1 MSFPNLSAL
10 AVKERALTLFFLILA
25 VIAGIY
31 AFMALGRAEDPPF
44 TVRALVVSA
53 AWPGATPAELQ
64 TQVVDRLEKRLQEVP
79 NLYKIESS
87 IRPGQANLQVEFL
100 DYTPKEQVPDLFY
113 EVRKR
118 MLEEAGSLP
127 SGVIGPMVNDDF
139 ADVYFSLMALTAP
152 GLPMREL
159 TRDAEALRDR
169 IRQVPGV
176 RKALILGER
185 PERVFIDF
193 DLARL
198 NNLGVSA
205 ADIFQ
210 AIESHNSLMPAG
222 RLETQGPRV
231 YLRLDSDLSN
241 LDQLASV
248 PLRIGDRLI
257 QLADVATVRQGYED
271 PPGYLVRSRGE
282 DALLIGIVM
291 EDGVNGL
298 DLGDRLQ
305 DFIAAERDRLPLGM
319 SLDILTNQAEAISGA
334 VNLFQVKF
342 FAAIAVVVAVS
353 MLAIGVKAG
362 LIVGI
367 AVPLTLGIT
376 FMVMLLMNI
385 NLDRVTLGALIL
397 ALGLLV
403 DDAIIAVE
411 MMLVKMEAGWDRVR
425 AAAHAWNVTAAPML
439 YGTLVTVA
447 GFIPVGFAQSAVG
460 EYTGNIFW
468 VLGIALV
475 VSWLVAVVFVP
486 YLGVKL
492 LPDVGQGGGHAH
504 DAYQT
509 PGYVRLRAL
518 ITWCVVHRKRVVLS
532 TVVVLVLAIVG
543 MATVVQK
550 QFFPASDRPEVLVS
564 VYLPPGSSIRVTDD
578 TVRKVEALLSSD
590 EDVRSLS
597 AYIGGGAPRF
607 FISASPEM
615 PDPAFAK
622 LIAVTH
628 DAKARDRVIARL
640 QQAIDDGAFP
650 EARVRVKGLLY
661 GPPVIWPVAFRL
673 IGPDAAVLRELGHA
687 VRQEMQKNP
696 HVRDAHLEWD
706 DRAPALH
713 LNMDPARL
721 RLLGL
726 TPLEVSRQLQFQLEG
741 VTVTQLRQDIRTVSV
756 VARID
761 RPWVGSDD
769 PEVLNRLE
777 IVTSQGRKIPFAQ
790 LGSVETRFEE
800 PLIKRYNRQRV
811 LMVQADI
818 QGAQPNDVS
827 TVLWAALAPVRDALP
842 PGYALQMAG
851 TVEESGKG
859 EASIAKLQPLMI
871 AAMLVFIMLQMRS
884 FSGTFMVVA
893 TAPLGLIGAVL
904 ALLLF
909 NQPFG
914 FVALLGLT
922 GLAGI
927 LMRNTLILTQ
937 QVADNFEA
945 GMAAFEGVVEAAVQR
960 ARPVILTAL
969 AAVFAF
975 IPLTFDTFWGPLA
988 FVLIGG
994 VAVGTA
1000 ITLLFVPALYGWW
1013 FRIRA

>member
-1 MSFPNLSAL
+1 MSLPNLSAL
-10 AVKERALTLFFLILA
+10 AVKERAVTLFFLMLA
-25 VIAGIY
+25 VVAGLY
-31 AFMALGRAEDPPF
+31 AFLALGRAEDPPF
-44 TVRALVVSA
+44 TVRALVVSV
-53 AWPGATPAELQ
+53 AWPGATPEEMQ
-64 TQVVDRLEKRLQEVP
+64 TQVVDRLEKRIQEVP

-100 DYTPKEQVPDLFY
+100 DYTPKAQVPDLFY

-118 MLEEAGSLP
+118 MQEEAGSLP
-127 SGVIGPMVNDDF
+127 VGVVGPMVNDDF
-139 ADVYFSLMALTAP
+139 ADVYFSLIALTAP

-159 TRDAEALRDR
+159 TRDAEKIRDR
-169 IRQVPGV
+169 IWQVPGV

-185 PERVFIDF
+185 PERVFIEF
-193 DLARL
+193 DPVQL
-198 NNLGVSA
+198 NNLGLSPSA
-205 ADIFQ
+205 IFQ
-210 AIESHNSLMPAG
+210 AIESQNSLMPAG
-222 RLETQGPRV
+222 RIETRGPRI
-231 YLRLDSDLSN
+231 YMRLDADLSDLDT
-241 LDQLASV
+241 LGDV
-248 PLRIGDRLI
+248 PLRIGERLI
-257 QLADVATVRQGYED
+257 RLADIASIRRGYED
-271 PPGYLVRSRGE
+271 PPGYMIRSRGE
-282 DALLIGIVM
+282 DAILVGIVM

-298 DLGDRLQ
+298 ELGEHLH
-305 DFIAAERDRLPLGM
+305 DFIEAERQNLPLGM
-319 SLDILTNQAEAISGA
+319 SLDLLTNQSEAISGA

-397 ALGLLV
+397 GLGLLV

-425 AAAHAWNVTAAPML
+425 AAAHAWTVTAAPML
-439 YGTLVTVA
+439 FGTLVTVA

-468 VLGIALV
+468 VLGIALI
-475 VSWLVAVVFVP
+475 VSWLVAVIFVP

-492 LPDVGQGGGHAH
+492 LPDVAKGKGHAH

-509 PGYVRLRAL
+509 PAYVRLRDL
-518 ITWCVVHRKRVVLS
+518 ITWCVVHRKTVVGVTAAMLVLS
-532 TVVVLVLAIVG
+532 ILA

-564 VYLPPGSSIRVTDD
+564 VYLPQGSSVAVTDA
-578 TVRKVEALLSSD
+578 TVQKIEALLSPLD
-590 EDVRSLS
+590 DVRSLS
-597 AYIGGGAPRF
+597 AYVGGGAPRF

-628 DAKARDRVIARL
+628 DAKARDRVIGHL

-673 IGPDAAVLRELGHA
+673 VGPDPMVLRDLGHT
-687 VRQEMQKNP
+687 VREHMQSNR
-696 HVRDAHLEWD
+696 HIVDAHLEWD
-706 DRAPALH
+706 ERSPQLH
-713 LNMDPARL
+713 LSMDAERL
-721 RLLGL
+721 RWLGL
-726 TPLEVSRQLQFQLEG
+726 TPLDVSRQLQFQLEG
-741 VTVTQLRQDIRTVSV
+741 LTVTQLRQDIRTVDV
-756 VARID
+756 VARIQ
-761 RPWVGSDD
+761 RPWVDSNQH
-769 PEVLNRLE
+769 EVLNSIE
-777 IVTSQGRKIPFAQ
+777 ILTPQGRKVPFAQ
-790 LGSVETRFEE
+790 LGTVQTRFEE
-800 PLIKRYNRQRV
+800 PLVKRYNRERV

-818 QGAQPNDVS
+818 EGAQPNDVS
-827 TVLWAALAPVRDALP
+827 NALWSALAPVRDALP
-842 PGYALQMAG
+842 LGYRLEMAG
-851 TVEESGKG
+851 TIEESGKG
-859 EASIAKLQPLMI
+859 EASIQKLQPLML
-871 AAMLVFIMLQMRS
+871 AAMLIFIMMQMRS

-893 TAPLGLIGAVL
+893 TAPLGLIGAVM

-937 QVADNFEA
+937 QVSDNFEA

-994 VAVGTA
+994 VAVGTV
-1000 ITLLFVPALYGWW
+1000 ITLLFVPALYGLW
-1013 FRIRA
+1013 FKIRA

>member
-53 AWPGATPAELQ
+53 AWPGATPTELQ

-118 MLEEAGSLP
+118 MQEEAGSLP
-127 SGVIGPMVNDDF
+127 PGVIGPMVNDDF

-159 TRDAEALRDR
+159 TRDAEVLRDR

-241 LDQLASV
+241 LDRLASV

-492 LPDVGQGGGHAH
+492 LPEVGQGGGHGH

-518 ITWCVVHRKRVVLS
+518 ITWCVVRRKTVVLG
-532 TVVVLVLAIVG
+532 TVALLVVAIAG

-564 VYLPPGSSIRVTDD
+564 VYLPQGSSIRVTDD

-590 EDVRSLS
+590 DDVRSLS

-687 VRQEMQKNP
+687 VRQEMRKNP

-790 LGSVETRFEE
+790 LGSVDTRFEE

-827 TVLWAALAPVRDALP
+827 NALWAALASVRDSLP

-851 TVEESGKG
+851 TIEESGKG
-859 EASIAKLQPLMI
+859 EASIAKLQPLMV

>member
-10 AVKERALTLFFLILA
+10 AVKERALTLFFLVLA

-53 AWPGATPAELQ
+53 AWPGATPTELQ
-64 TQVVDRLEKRLQEVP
+64 TQVVDRLEKRLQEVT

-118 MLEEAGSLP
+118 MQEEAGSLP
-127 SGVIGPMVNDDF
+127 PGVIGPMVNDDF
-139 ADVYFSLMALTAP
+139 ADVYFSLMAITAP

-159 TRDAEALRDR
+159 TRDAEVLRDR

-271 PPGYLVRSRGE
+271 PPVYLVRSRGE

-305 DFIAAERDRLPLGM
+305 DFIAAERERLPLGM

-376 FMVMLLMNI
+376 FMIMLLMNI

-447 GFIPVGFAQSAVG
+447 GFIPVGFAMSAVG

-492 LPDVGQGGGHAH
+492 LPEVGQGGGHAH

-518 ITWCVVHRKRVVLS
+518 ITWCVVRRKTVVLG
-532 TVVVLVLAIVG
+532 TVALLVVAIAG

-564 VYLPPGSSIRVTDD
+564 VYLPQGSSIRVTDD

-590 EDVRSLS
+590 DDVR
-597 AYIGGGAPRF
+597 
-607 FISASPEM
+607 
-615 PDPAFAK
+615 
-622 LIAVTH
+622 
-628 DAKARDRVIARL
+628 
-640 QQAIDDGAFP
+640 
-650 EARVRVKGLLY
+650 
-661 GPPVIWPVAFRL
+661 
-673 IGPDAAVLRELGHA
+673 
-687 VRQEMQKNP
+687 
-696 HVRDAHLEWD
+696 
-706 DRAPALH
+706 
-713 LNMDPARL
+713 
-721 RLLGL
+721 
-726 TPLEVSRQLQFQLEG
+726 
-741 VTVTQLRQDIRTVSV
+741 
-756 VARID
+756 
-761 RPWVGSDD
+761 
-769 PEVLNRLE
+769 
-777 IVTSQGRKIPFAQ
+777 
-790 LGSVETRFEE
+790 
-800 PLIKRYNRQRV
+800 
-811 LMVQADI
+811 
-818 QGAQPNDVS
+818 
-827 TVLWAALAPVRDALP
+827 
-842 PGYALQMAG
+842 
-851 TVEESGKG
+851 
-859 EASIAKLQPLMI
+859 
-871 AAMLVFIMLQMRS
+871 
-884 FSGTFMVVA
+884 
-893 TAPLGLIGAVL
+893 
-904 ALLLF
+904 
-909 NQPFG
+909 
-914 FVALLGLT
+914 
-922 GLAGI
+922 
-927 LMRNTLILTQ
+927 
-937 QVADNFEA
+937 
-945 GMAAFEGVVEAAVQR
+945 
-960 ARPVILTAL
+960 
-969 AAVFAF
+969 
-975 IPLTFDTFWGPLA
+975 
-988 FVLIGG
+988 
-994 VAVGTA
+994 
-1000 ITLLFVPALYGWW
+1000 
-1013 FRIRA
+1013 